1 MNYGLYHGCHNSFVI
16 GEEVQDVDYSQ
27 EAIKLCKEFNTDGY
41 IILKHKPLEMIYHN
55 RDGSRAPMCGNGI
68 RCFAKYANERGF
80 LDSNKFTVD
89 TLGGNIGLEVTCENP
104 FKVKVNLGKPNF
116 QTSILGIKTDK
127 EKFINEEI
135 TVLGRRY
142 TVHAV
147 FMSTHHLIIPVDSFD
162 GIEEYAE
169 AFRSHPIFSEGINV
183 NFVILNNKN
192 HISIRTFERGAGWT
206 LACGTGAASSY
217 VILKLLGL
225 VNDFVDVESIGGVL
239 RISSDNGDI
248 IMEGPAE
255 TIKERI
261 EDGPRVTA

>member
-16 GEEVQDVDYSQ
+16 GEEFQDADYSQ

-68 RCFAKYANERGF
+68 RCFAKYANERGY
-80 LDSNKFTVD
+80 LDSKSFTVI
-89 TLGGNIGLEVTCENP
+89 TLGGNISLEITNENP

-116 QTSILGIKTDK
+116 KTSILGITSNKD
-127 EKFINEEI
+127 KFINEKI
-135 TVLGRRY
+135 IVLGRKF

-147 FMSTHHLIIPVDSFD
+147 FMSTHHLIIPVDSFR

-169 AFRSHPIFSEGINV
+169 AFRSHEIFRDGINV

-206 LACGTGAASSY
+206 LACGTGAASSF
-217 VILKLLGL
+217 VILKLLGFIK
-225 VNDFVDVESIGGVL
+225 DFVDVESIGGVL
-239 RISSDNGDI
+239 RISNVNGDI

-261 EDGPRVTA
+261 DDGPRTTA